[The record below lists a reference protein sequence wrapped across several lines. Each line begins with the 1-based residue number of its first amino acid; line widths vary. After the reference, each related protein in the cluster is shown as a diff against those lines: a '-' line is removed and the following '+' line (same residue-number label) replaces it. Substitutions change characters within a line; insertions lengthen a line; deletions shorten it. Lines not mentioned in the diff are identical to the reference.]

1 MNVKN
6 KLYIFQ
12 RLRNDQHAVADL
24 QLLKAKYPTC
34 KHIDRFVR
42 NPKRYAFDILYAL
55 LDVADE
61 NEIVQNRQPE
71 EKPKVDA
78 LKIDG
83 SSKTLIE
90 IPEKNPELD
99 DKKILEDGSSKTL
112 MEDDPEP
119 IDTIGDTTAT
129 AEDMTDEATNTI
141 EDTAVEVVEQVESP
155 EEDAAPSEEDSSKK
169 K

>member
-1 MNVKN
+1 MNAKN

-12 RLRNDQHAVADL
+12 RLRNEQYAVADL

-34 KHIDRFVR
+34 KHIDRFAR

-61 NEIVQNRQPE
+61 DEIVRNRQPE
-71 EKPKVDA
+71 EKPKVDD

-99 DKKILEDGSSKTL
+99 DKKILEDGSSETL
-112 MEDDPEP
+112 TENDPEP
-119 IDTIGDTTAT
+119 INTVGDTTGT
-129 AEDMTDEATNTI
+129 AEDMTEETADTT
-141 EDTAVEVVEQVESP
+141 EDAAVEVVKQVESP
-155 EEDAAPSEEDSSKK
+155 EEDAVPPEEESSKK

>member
-34 KHIDRFVR
+34 KHIDRFAR

-61 NEIVQNRQPE
+61 DEIVQNRQSE
-71 EKPKVDA
+71 EKPEVDV

-83 SSKTLIE
+83 SSETLIGISE
-90 IPEKNPELD
+90 TNPELD

-112 MEDDPEP
+112 TEEDPEP
-119 IDTIGDTTAT
+119 IDTIGDTTGT
-129 AEDMTDEATNTI
+129 AEDMTEEATDTT
-141 EDTAVEVVEQVESP
+141 EDTAVEEVEQVESQ
-155 EEDAAPSEEDSSKK
+155 EEDAVSPEEDSSKK

>member
-12 RLRNDQHAVADL
+12 RLRNDQYAVADL

-34 KHIDRFVR
+34 KHIDRFAR

-61 NEIVQNRQPE
+61 DEIVQNRQSE
-71 EKPKVDA
+71 ENPKVDV

-90 IPEKNPELD
+90 ILEKSPELD

-112 MEDDPEP
+112 TEDNPEP
-119 IDTIGDTTAT
+119 IDTIDDTAGT
-129 AEDMTDEATNTI
+129 AEDMTEEATDTT
-141 EDTAVEVVEQVESP
+141 EDTAAEAVEQVESQ
-155 EEDAAPSEEDSSKK
+155 EEDAAPPEEDSSKK

>member
-12 RLRNDQHAVADL
+12 RLRNDQYAVVDL

-34 KHIDRFVR
+34 KHIDRFTR

-61 NEIVQNRQPE
+61 DEIVQNRQLE
-71 EKPKVDA
+71 EEPKVDV

-90 IPEKNPELD
+90 DSGENPKND
-99 DKKILEDGSSKTL
+99 DKINPVDGSSKTL
-112 MEDDPEP
+112 TEGNPAS
-119 IDTIGDTTAT
+119 IDTIDDTAGT
-129 AEDMTDEATNTI
+129 AEDMTEEATDT
-141 EDTAVEVVEQVESP
+141 DTATKAVEQVESQ
-155 EEDAAPSEEDSSKK
+155 EEDAAPPEEDSSKK

>member
-12 RLRNDQHAVADL
+12 RLRNDQHAVTDL

-34 KHIDRFVR
+34 KHIDRFAR

-71 EKPKVDA
+71 EKPEVDV

-83 SSKTLIE
+83 SSETLIG
-90 IPEKNPELD
+90 IPENTPKHD

-112 MEDDPEP
+112 TEDNPEP
-119 IDTIGDTTAT
+119 IDTIGDTTGT
-129 AEDMTDEATNTI
+129 AEGMTEEATETV

-155 EEDAAPSEEDSSKK
+155 EEDAVPPEEESSKK